1 MSRHRAVRNLDIDD
15 ILDEDEYE
23 SEYDE
28 NHFDETEISNEDL
41 DKLEDG
47 LAYVYS
53 VIGEDT
59 ILTATEIKEAL
70 WYYYFDREETIN
82 WTLEKIAKEKA
93 LEEKKK
99 AKEEAKKVSTRPTKK
114 VNMLWLLDTFKMF
127 ILLVSIM
134 SDQNSNKKAMPSLS
148 SLSNSRQSSSP
159 ANSLAQLR
167 QNMQKPVTSSSS
179 SLASLASSS
188 SAEGKRPLSSLQA
201 LAQRSNTT
209 AKTAP
214 SLASLAV
221 KSPSPTTTQKP
232 LNSLAHLASR
242 QSAPNSN
249 AGVGKSALSSLAPK
263 QSTATRPASMK
274 PVSSPTPVVSAAP
287 AANVDTNRL
296 TNEESS
302 SDEEQEEAIY
312 ENPLC
317 AKPSAAAQ
325 FLFKPQQS
333 LQFDPQSVF
342 SQALKKPTSIHV
354 FEFDQPSPDD
364 IVIAAQNQRGGK
376 KL

>member
-28 NHFDETEISNEDL
+28 NQLDETEMSNEDL

-59 ILTATEIKEAL
+59 MLTASEIKEAL

-82 WTLEKIAKEKA
+82 WALVSTEKIAKEKA

-99 AKEEAKKVSTRPTKK
+99 AKEEAKKGAFFFFLSFTFHLTHQK
-114 VNMLWLLDTFKMF
+114 ML
-127 ILLVSIM
+127 ILTASYM
-134 SDQNSNKKAMPSLS
+134 SEPNNSKKAMPSLS
-148 SLSNSRQSSSP
+148 SLSNSRQSAAP

-167 QNMQKPVTSSSS
+167 QNMQKPATS
-179 SLASLASSS
+179 SLASLASSA
-188 SAEGKRPLSSLQA
+188 AEGKRPVSSLQA
-201 LAQRSNTT
+201 LAQRSTT
-209 AKTAP
+209 GAKTPP
-214 SLASLAV
+214 SLASLAT
-221 KSPSPTTTQKP
+221 KSPSSTTTEKP

-242 QSAPNSN
+242 QPASKPTTI
-249 AGVGKSALSSLAPK
+249 VGKSALSSLASRSPAAPK
-263 QSTATRPASMK
+263 PASLK
-274 PVSSPTPVVSAAP
+274 PVPVAVAVAP
-287 AANVDTNRL
+287 ATPASNVDTSK
-296 TNEESS
+296 TTVEESS
-302 SDEEQEEAIY
+302 SDEEEEEAVY
-312 ENPLC
+312 DNPLC

-325 FLFKPQQS
+325 FLFKPQQP
-333 LQFDPQSVF
+333 LQFDAQSVF
-342 SQALKKPTSIHV
+342 QHALKKPTSIHV
-354 FEFDQPSPDD
+354 FDFDQPSPDD